1 MQRRRFAISSAVT
14 HMQMDDGTVHHR
26 IEYFVKPL
34 SERVYE
40 WTLRTLWGL
49 VGAVLVATAFTL

>member
-1 MQRRRFAISSAVT
+1 MQRRRFAINPALT
-14 HMQMDDGTVHHR
+14 RIQMDDGTVHHR